1 MIHLLLLLLIMI
13 CLLFILHRLF
23 QRSLKRT
30 IYSYT
35 NIGYVTLM
43 IGVIFFTIVQISY
56 IIIYGL
62 PAENDVRSHV
72 YRSILTFP
80 KVFAMYTI
88 PILTIIFLFCI
99 VSNVSLVRHEGMH
112 IKNALGLYIG
122 VAYIGATVV
131 MSILSEHSNAH
142 NLLTTD
148 DYLSAGDLAWCFAV
162 IFALNA
168 ICYLECFLF
177 AFLIM
182 SYIAE
187 KHVPT
192 YDKDCII
199 ILGCS
204 IAKSGALLPLLKG
217 RVNKA
222 IRFAWDQEIAT
233 GKPVK
238 YVPSGGQGAN
248 EIMAEGSAME
258 FYLLTHGAE
267 DYEIMPEKKSL
278 NTYENFLY
286 SKKIID
292 EKMPDAKVA
301 FSTTNYHVLR
311 SGILARDA
319 GIPAEGIASSTK
331 WYFWPNGLLR
341 EFVGLFLHNKK
352 PHLVFLGLD
361 LLVCIILGSI
371 WYILP

>member
-1 MIHLLLLLLIMI
+1 MIIALILLAAMAAI
-13 CLLFILHRLF
+13 FVILHGLF
-23 QRSLKRT
+23 RKSLHKT

-43 IGVIFFTIVQISY
+43 IGVIFFTLVQLSY
-56 IIIYGL
+56 LIINGL
-62 PAENDVRSHV
+62 PAKSDTQAHLIRSFL
-72 YRSILTFP
+72 IFP
-80 KVFAMYTI
+80 KVFAFYTI
-88 PILTIIFLFCI
+88 PILTVIFAFCI
-99 VSNVSLVRHEGMH
+99 VSNISLVRHEGMH

-122 VAYIGATVV
+122 IAYIGAAVVISLIARTV
-131 MSILSEHSNAH
+131 NAH
-142 NLLTTD
+142 TLLTTD
-148 DYLSAGDLAWCFAV
+148 NFMSTSRLLWGILV
-162 IFALNA
+162 IFILNTV
-168 ICYLECFLF
+168 CYLECFLF

-187 KHVPT
+187 KHIPA

-204 IAKSGALLPLLKG
+204 IAKDGALLPLLKG

-222 IRFAWDQEIAT
+222 IHFAWDQEIAT

-238 YVPSGGQGAN
+238 YVPSGGKGSN

-258 FYLLTHGAE
+258 FYLLSHGAE
-267 DYEIMPEKKSL
+267 DYEVFSEKASL
-278 NTYENFLY
+278 NTYQNFLY

-292 EKMPDAKVA
+292 EKMPGAKVA
-301 FSTTNYHVLR
+301 FATTNFHVFR

-341 EFVGLFLHNKK
+341 EFVGLFVHNKK
-352 PHLVFLGLD
+352 PHLVFMGINA
-361 LLVCIILGSI
+361 LVCIVIGI
-371 WYILP
+371 VWYVIP